1 MFIFEPLKLW
11 QTRDKTSKAKARRMA
26 MTAQLITSGQKRT
39 LNRVVHDATI
49 RACRELGLT
58 KEATQRVLGRG
69 DELSFGI
76 KQLVQSLSL
85 DPNLLQM
92 NSASP
97 FIPEIFIG
105 EGWSIAE
112 LHERAFELTEV
123 DLNKVRF
130 ETMLRSGET
139 SVEGEEK
146 LRRLKEAGHIP
157 LDATIFLALWRNQ
170 ALIPE
175 DWKTKGNIFF
185 DGTVLR
191 NHSGRRYLLYLYWND
206 GEWFWDCSWLDCDWN
221 AKDPS
226 ACLAN

>member
-1 MFIFEPLKLW
+1 
-11 QTRDKTSKAKARRMA
+11 

-130 ETMLRSGET
+130 ETMLRPGET
-139 SVEGEEK
+139 SVKGEEK

-157 LDATIFLALWRNQ
+157 LDATVFLALWQNQ
-170 ALIPE
+170 VLIPE
-175 DWKTKGNIFF
+175 DWKTKGYIFF
-185 DGTVLR
+185 DGTVLC
-191 NHSGRRYLLYLYWND
+191 NPDGYRYVLIMGWND
-206 GEWFWDCSWLDCDWN
+206 GKWLWDRIRLDYVCRADS
-221 AKDPS
+221 PS
-226 ACLAN
+226 VCLGS